1 MPPKIHTAMVTVSMF
16 LSPPLTSMVPA
27 SIFLLVLMC
36 VFPLIGLAQQ
46 LKVSENGHFLEYQ
59 NGDPFF
65 WLGDTAWELFHRL
78 DRKEAAL
85 YLENRAEK
93 GFTVIQAVVLAEFD
107 GLHTP
112 NAYGDTPLTEDD
124 PTRPNEAY
132 FKHVDYIVR
141 KASRLGLFIGMLPT
155 WGDKVRS
162 EEHTSVLQS
171 LMRISYAVF
180 CLKKKKLNTR

>member
-1 MPPKIHTAMVTVSMF
+1 MIPS
-16 LSPPLTSMVPA
+16 

-36 VFPLIGLAQQ
+36 VFPIIGLAQQ

-107 GLHTP
+107 GLNTP
-112 NAYGDTPLTEDD
+112 NAYGVTPLKIG
-124 PTRPNEAY
+124 R
-132 FKHVDYIVR
+132 
-141 KASRLGLFIGMLPT
+141 ASCRAR
-155 WGDKVRS
+155 VC
-162 EEHTSVLQS
+162 V
-171 LMRISYAVF
+171 YV
-180 CLKKKKLNTR
+180 